1 MRLKI
6 RQMIML
12 MTAGFLGLALSS
24 CSKGDSEPEYQKPV
38 EFRGYTAR
46 SVTKAGASFV
56 TGAELPKD
64 QPFGVYAYNTGTSET
79 FEPASIATYGKF
91 MTNVPVTYNG
101 NGADVPTNYPYVYRY
116 WPNDEVNNKLAFF
129 AYYPHGTG
137 YGITQTGFAD
147 FTFTVQSLPENQ
159 VDFMISDVV
168 PGKVYSNTNPTGVV
182 PLSFYHMLTQI
193 RFKGKTDA
201 PSGVTV
207 KIKELK
213 LIGVKGTGVLK
224 PSVTATG
231 STWPKTSLSGDMT
244 FTITTNGE
252 NLTSTAAPIAD
263 DNQTLLM
270 IPQELGDNVMLSIK
284 YEIKTTVPNR
294 TITETA
300 EFTLNTA
307 KDTSGE
313 PITEWVRNNQ
323 FVYTLNIG
331 LNVIEIKASALD
343 WVDNGEYTISIE

>member
-1 MRLKI
+1 
-6 RQMIML
+6 MIML

-343 WVDNGEYTISIE
+343 WVDNGEDTISIE